1 MERISVSTII
11 LESWHLTRASW
22 KFFLYGAL
30 LGLPS
35 AVIIALLETQPTLS
49 EAELATLVTNH
60 LGYCISFFL
69 VYLCSLFIG
78 KSHLILSFQ
87 EYTKKNFREHSLFP
101 HLLLTPFM
109 KALRIDLAFFFF
121 ALIILVLLALPALAA
136 TLMEN
141 NAVPALLLLGK
152 LTLLPIIAIGY
163 FIREFTYFYFLLSP
177 LTFRGSLEAGSNL
190 FFRQKSAC
198 LSFGLAFLLLILLF
212 TFSFNFVMLSIV
224 ALLKQM
230 PLLPTTIGFFLAALI
245 ILGWYEVWR
254 QALWFR
260 FFQAIARPKDPAP
273 DEAVP
278 VALEKKVP
286 EISGV

>member
-11 LESWHLTRASW
+11 VESWHLTRASW
-22 KFFLYGAL
+22 KFFLYGVL
-30 LGLPS
+30 LALPS
-35 AVIIALLETQPTLS
+35 AAIITWLETQPTLS
-49 EAELATLVTNH
+49 ETELAALVTNH
-60 LGYCISFFL
+60 PWYSVFFIL
-69 VYLCSLFIG
+69 VYLCLLFIG

-101 HLLLTPFM
+101 HLLLTPFV
-109 KALRIDLAFFFF
+109 KALRIDLVFFLF
-121 ALIILVLLALPALAA
+121 ALVILALLALPALAA
-136 TLMEN
+136 VFMESS
-141 NAVPALLLLGK
+141 AVPSLLFLGK
-152 LTLLPIIAIGY
+152 LTLLPIIAILY
-163 FIREFTYFYFLLSP
+163 FIREFTYLYFLLSP
-177 LTFRGSLEAGSNL
+177 LTFRGSLEASSNL

-230 PLLPTTIGFFLAALI
+230 PLLPMTAGFFLSALI
-245 ILGWYEVWR
+245 ILGWYEAWR
-254 QALWFR
+254 QALWFC

-278 VALEKKVP
+278 VTLEKKAP